1 MPYTL
6 DLSVHDIVDVL
17 RRRGHLDNR
26 IFNLSSMQEGTR
38 LHVLYQ
44 SEQGADYLSEY
55 SLSHVFQHGK
65 YCFRVSGKADG
76 VFIRPDG
83 SVTVE
88 EIKTTVA
95 DLDEFSHDHADWHL
109 GQAMFYA
116 DIIAMDRKLSTVR
129 IVLTYIRQNDF
140 RKRKQ
145 IEKVFTRKEL
155 DNYVEGLL
163 FEYSD
168 YMDRILERKKER
180 NESAKKLL
188 FPYPSF
194 RKGQKR
200 MMEFDE
206 ENALNGKSV
215 YIEAP
220 TGIGKTISCLFP
232 LLKLFGSEKC
242 DIIFYLTSKNA
253 IKTVAMNALKQMVEK
268 KAKIKSLLITSK
280 EAICFNDK
288 KGHCNPD
295 ECPFARNYYDKL
307 LDSIF
312 DILGRYDSIDRERIV
327 SFCLEKGICPFQ
339 FQLDLSRYVDVLI
352 ADYTYVYD
360 YHDRLDLE
368 SSSLSRMKSYLL
380 VDECHNLPERVR
392 DMYSLEVVKAAID
405 EGVTFCPGKDL
416 APLRK
421 DLKKLSESFLRF
433 VLDDERPQ
441 KDIQVF
447 KAFPPEFENA
457 ISSFLDRFKSL
468 LKKAPHLLNDELYEV
483 FYLLNSF
490 DYLRNLIEEEGRKEF
505 LVYARIEEEKVV
517 SVKIT
522 CLDAKPFIRQGNENF
537 KACFFFSATLSPK
550 DYYID
555 LLGGDM
561 DDRSSRLIMD
571 SPFPKEN
578 RLVLVDTAHSLR
590 YRDRSETLDG
600 IARNIKALVQTKK
613 GNYFVFCPSFE
624 YLYNLKELL
633 SDMPWKLF
641 VQTRRMQ
648 EEEREKF
655 LAFFEDDDKEYR
667 VGLLV
672 IGGIFS
678 EGIDLVGKRLIG
690 AVVISIGLP
699 QIGFE
704 RDQIKAYY
712 EDGEEEDKAKGF
724 RYAYVYPGL
733 NRVLQAAGR
742 VIRSEE
748 DKGVILFID
757 SRYRQDVYKDVFDE
771 LYPDRKSS
779 NSPSMVHDLC
789 RKFWEDKS

>member
-1 MPYTL
+1 M
-6 DLSVHDIVDVL
+6 
-17 RRRGHLDNR
+17 DNR
-26 IFNLSSMQEGTR
+26 IFSLSSMQEGTR
-38 LHVLYQ
+38 LHSLYQ

-65 YCFRVSGKADG
+65 YLFRVSGKADG
-76 VFIRPDG
+76 VFIRPDD

-88 EIKTTVA
+88 EIKTTIA
-95 DLDEFSHDHADWHL
+95 DLEEFSRDHADWHL
-109 GQAMFYA
+109 SQAMFYA
-116 DIIAMDRKLSTVR
+116 DIIAMDRNLDNVR

-140 RKRKQ
+140 KKRKQ

-155 DNYVEGLL
+155 DAYVESLL
-163 FEYSD
+163 FEYAD
-168 YMDRILERKKER
+168 YMDRIMEMRKER
-180 NESAKKLL
+180 NDTAKTLS

-200 MMEFDE
+200 MMEFVE
-206 ENALNGKSV
+206 ENALKGKNV

-220 TGIGKTISCLFP
+220 TGIGKTLSCLFP
-232 LLKLFGSEKC
+232 LLRLFGREEC
-242 DIIFYLTSKNA
+242 DHVFYLTSKNA
-253 IKTVAMNALKQMVEK
+253 IKTIAMNAMKQMVDG

-280 EAICFNDK
+280 EYICFNDK

-327 SFCLEKGICPFQ
+327 SFCLEKHICPFQ
-339 FQLDLSRYVDVLI
+339 FQLDLSRYIDVLI

-368 SSSLSRMKSYLL
+368 NSSLSKMKSFLL

-392 DMYSLEVVKAAID
+392 DMYSLEVIKAEID
-405 EGVTFCPGKDL
+405 KGVTFCPGKDL
-416 APLRK
+416 TPLRK
-421 DLKKLSESFLRF
+421 DLKKLSESFSRF
-433 VLDDERPQ
+433 VVDEERPR
-441 KDIQVF
+441 KDVQVL

-457 ISSFLDRFKSL
+457 ISSFLEHFKSI
-468 LKKAPHLLNDELYEV
+468 LKKTPHVLNDDLHEI

-490 DYLRNLIEEEGRKEF
+490 DYLRKLIVEEERKEF

-517 SVKIT
+517 SVRIT
-522 CLDAKPFIRQGNENF
+522 CLDAKPFIHQGNESF

-555 LLGGDM
+555 LLGGEM
-561 DDRSSRLIMD
+561 EDRSSRLIMD

-590 YRDRSETLDG
+590 YRDRTETMEG
-600 IARNIKALVQTKK
+600 IKRTIQALVQARN

-624 YLYNLKELL
+624 YLYNLRELL
-633 SDMPWKLF
+633 KDMPWKLF

-648 EEEREKF
+648 EEEREEF
-655 LAFFEDDDKEYR
+655 LAFFKDDEKETR

-690 AVVISIGLP
+690 AIVISIGLP

-704 RDQIKAYY
+704 RDKIKEYY
-712 EDGEEEDKAKGF
+712 ENEEGEDRAKGF

-733 NRVLQAAGR
+733 NRILQAAGR
-742 VIRSEE
+742 VIRSEM

-757 SRYRQDVYKDVFDE
+757 TRYRQQVYNDVFDE
-771 LYPDRKSS
+771 LYPDRRMT
-779 NSPSMVHDLC
+779 NSPSAVHEQC